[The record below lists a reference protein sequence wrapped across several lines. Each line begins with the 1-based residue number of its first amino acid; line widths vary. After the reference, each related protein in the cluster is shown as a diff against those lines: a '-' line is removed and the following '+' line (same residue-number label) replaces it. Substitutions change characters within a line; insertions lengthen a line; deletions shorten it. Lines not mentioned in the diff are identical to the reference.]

1 MTDPVNAPAHYQSPN
16 GVECIEAI
24 KAAMT
29 PEEFF
34 GYLRGNCIKYIWR
47 YRKKIRGQ
55 LSPRRRFWVFRVFGH
70 LNNSA
75 DPSEDLRKA
84 KWYLSRLILEFET
97 NPYDDP
103 LR

>member
-34 GYLRGNCIKYIWR
+34 GYLR
-47 YRKKIRGQ
+47 Q
-55 LSPRRRFWVFRVFGH
+55 LHQVH
-70 LNNSA
+70 LEIPQKNSRA
-75 DPSEDLRKA
+75 A
-84 KWYLSRLILEFET
+84 KPEKTFLGI
-97 NPYDDP
+97 
-103 LR
+103 